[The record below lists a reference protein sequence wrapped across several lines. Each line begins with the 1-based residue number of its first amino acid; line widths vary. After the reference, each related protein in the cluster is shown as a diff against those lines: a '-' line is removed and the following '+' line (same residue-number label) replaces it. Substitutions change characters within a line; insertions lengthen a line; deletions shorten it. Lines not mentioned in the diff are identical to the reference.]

1 MAAYFVN
8 PAVDETGPLRIRVNT
23 ENTAELRAPGT
34 YMTLAHEG
42 IPGHMYA
49 ASLFYQDLASNF
61 RKVLGSQTGYNEGY
75 ATYVELHALEYLE
88 GGEIPD
94 PVLEMERLNAE
105 MSYALVTMMD
115 IDVNYYGLSREEFT
129 GQYGSYFAEGFADT
143 YYDLM
148 RLEPTA
154 YLSYYVGWMK
164 IEALKEQA
172 EKALDD
178 AYTDLGFHTALL
190 QSGSVPYFIVE
201 RNVQSWI
208 DSLAAPAEAA

>member
-1 MAAYFVN
+1 
-8 PAVDETGPLRIRVNT
+8 
-23 ENTAELRAPGT
+23 
-34 YMTLAHEG
+34 
-42 IPGHMYA
+42 
-49 ASLFYQDLASNF
+49 
-61 RKVLGSQTGYNEGY
+61 
-75 ATYVELHALEYLE
+75 
-88 GGEIPD
+88 
-94 PVLEMERLNAE
+94 
-105 MSYALVTMMD
+105 
-115 IDVNYYGLSREEFT
+115 
-129 GQYGSYFAEGFADT
+129 
-143 YYDLM
+143 M

-190 QSGSVPYFIVE
+190 RSGSVPYFIVE